1 MKREEKVERN
11 SKITVEDIRAEL
23 NKCYR
28 NLRKLRNKTI
38 VKTKRHRYI
47 SVLMNWL
54 WFLMQIDLA
63 YSKNLQFLDF
73 SDVAKAKKSKVRIC
87 IEKGE

>member
-1 MKREEKVERN
+1 MSEVK
-11 SKITVEDIRAEL
+11 TEDVRKEL

-28 NLRKLRNKTI
+28 KLRDLRS
-38 VKTKRHRYI
+38 KTKVGTKKHRYI

-54 WFLMQIDLA
+54 WFLMQIDLT